1 MPTYTRSGAEAALAH
16 FDKEIKAIEAEPK
29 TPGNKAKL
37 AQAFRLKNFY
47 KYVLKRMGNNE
58 TITLPN
64 KVR

>member
-1 MPTYTRSGAEAALAH
+1 MPSYTRLGAEEALAH
-16 FDKEIKAIEAEPK
+16 FDKEVKAIEAKPK

-47 KYVLKRMGNNE
+47 KYVLKRIGNNE